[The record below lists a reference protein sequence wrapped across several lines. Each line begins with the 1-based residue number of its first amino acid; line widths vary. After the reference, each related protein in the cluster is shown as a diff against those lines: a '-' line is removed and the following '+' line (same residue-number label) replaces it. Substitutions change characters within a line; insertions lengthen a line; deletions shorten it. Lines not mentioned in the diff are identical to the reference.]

1 MLQVCGTRQC
11 HAVAAEVAL
20 AAEPAEL
27 QVVPHS
33 GSRVLLLSQSLCVFK
48 VSFKHICLAE
58 GVCEVLRA
66 CAACPPRLVA

>member
-48 VSFKHICLAE
+48 VSFEHICLAE